1 MLILKAH
8 RLPILSTKLP
18 YLCIMGNMK
27 LLEERQSEVVEE
39 FSMFS
44 DWMEK
49 YEYIIDMGKELYP
62 MEENEKIEENL
73 IKGCQSRVWLTARKN
88 EEGNLVFSADSD
100 AIITKGLVALMLKV
114 LSGAKPD
121 DVASVDL
128 HFLDDI
134 GLHEHLSPTRSN
146 GLASMVKQMKMYGLV
161 FSSRS

>member
-1 MLILKAH
+1 M
-8 RLPILSTKLP
+8 
-18 YLCIMGNMK
+18 
-27 LLEERQSEVVEE
+27 LEERQNEVVEE

-44 DWMEK
+44 EWMEK
-49 YEYIIDMGKELYP
+49 YEYIIETGKELYP
-62 MEENEKIEENL
+62 MEESEKIEENL

-88 EEGNLVFSADSD
+88 EEGDLIFSADSD
-100 AIITKGLVALMLKV
+100 AIITKGLVALMVRV
-114 LSGAKPD
+114 LSGAKPE

-161 FSSRS
+161 FSKRS

>member
-1 MLILKAH
+1 
-8 RLPILSTKLP
+8 
-18 YLCIMGNMK
+18 MGNMK
-27 LLEERQSEVVEE
+27 LLEERQNEVVEE

-49 YEYIIDMGKELYP
+49 YEYIIETGKELYP
-62 MEENEKIEENL
+62 MEESEKIEENL
-73 IKGCQSRVWLTARKN
+73 IKGCQSRVWLTARIN
-88 EEGNLVFSADSD
+88 EEGDLIFSADSD
-100 AIITKGLVALMLKV
+100 AIITKGLVALMVRV
-114 LSGAKPD
+114 LSGTKPE

-161 FSSRS
+161 FSKRS